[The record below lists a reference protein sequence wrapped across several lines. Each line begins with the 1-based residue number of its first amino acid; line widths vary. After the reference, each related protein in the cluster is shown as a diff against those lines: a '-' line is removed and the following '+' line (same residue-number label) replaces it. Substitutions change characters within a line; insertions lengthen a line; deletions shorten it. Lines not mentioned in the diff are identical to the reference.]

1 MLRSPRLWLP
11 MLCLGNALSHAA
23 SAPSPEAASVLIL
36 VNDAVPKA
44 AGTGGKGASVWVGET
59 YATSRGVPF
68 TQILHLNIPL
78 ACCENNPLE
87 WDSWNMPWAKFD
99 ATLRQPVA
107 KFLARGGMGEKI
119 RYIVTTY
126 GIPLRTWDA
135 AHKVEGLS
143 VDSFLAAINS
153 GVDTVPL
160 RNPYYLPL
168 DREGWHIADWR
179 SPAPWRIYLV
189 TRLDGPTP
197 QIAVGLVEKAI
208 RAEATLKPTD
218 GTGYYDWRHIAD
230 PMDPYYKADQTML
243 NAHHIAQSLGFASVL
258 NDNHNDPAKMIHRA
272 PRALWAWGWY
282 SGTTTW
288 DGYEFV
294 DGAVGAQFTSY
305 TALSVRTMM
314 PGTWVPVWLKA
325 GITATWGATSE
336 PYVWGYASG
345 DILLKRFWSGFNF
358 AESAYMAAPVVNHM
372 MVFLGDPL
380 YAPRVFRAGKAGAS
394 AD

>member
-1 MLRSPRLWLP
+1 M
-11 MLCLGNALSHAA
+11 HA
-23 SAPSPEAASVLIL
+23 APSPEAGTVLIL

-44 AGTGGKGASVWVGET
+44 PGTGAKGASVWVGET
-59 YATSRGVPF
+59 YASRRGVPF
-68 TQILHLNIPL
+68 NQILHLDIPL
-78 ACCENNPLE
+78 GCCDNNPLD
-87 WDSWNMPWAKFD
+87 WDSWNMDWARFE
-99 ATLRQPVA
+99 TTIRQPVA
-107 KFLARGGMGEKI
+107 NFLARKGMAEKI

-143 VDSFLAAINS
+143 VDSCLAALNS
-153 GVDTVPL
+153 GLGTVPL

-168 DREGWHIADWR
+168 NREGRHIADWQ

-197 QIAVGLVEKAI
+197 QIAAALVDKAI
-208 RAEATLKPTD
+208 RAEPLLKPTD
-218 GTGYYDWRHIAD
+218 GVGYFDWRHATD
-230 PMDPYYKADQTML
+230 PKDPYYAADQTML
-243 NAHHIAQSLGFASVL
+243 NAYHIAQSLGFASVL
-258 NDNHNDPAKMIHRA
+258 NDNGNVPAKMLHHA
-272 PRALWAWGWY
+272 PRTLWAWGWY
-282 SGTTTW
+282 SGPVTW

-294 DGAVGAQFTSY
+294 EGAVGAQFTSY
-305 TALSVRTMM
+305 TAGSVRTMM
-314 PGTWVPVWLKA
+314 PGTWVPLWLKA

-358 AESAYMAAPVVNHM
+358 AESAYMSAPVLNHM

-380 YAPRVFRAGKAGAS
+380 YAPQVFQPSKPAPARP
-394 AD
+394 